1 MCAQA
6 YTSQKCCLCEM
17 QVVRFSRSRLEIC
30 WQHGLVE
37 RDLSSAKNILNR
49 AKALINGDDSANY
62 LSAPVGGL
70 DWKPLVITRKSAGVR
85 MMSRAAFQAEWE
97 QAERDVT
104 KRTRNHKGLKK
115 LLALLTSGAVVLEAE
130 ARPVLPPILRKGV
143 KAVREKR
150 QRMLANRD
158 NSRRRLEFK
167 ALVHGADS
175 EKFTAMRTNDKRAR
189 TIRDGRRKFW
199 PLLRAAPL
207 DARKRYDGLELNRL
221 ISPAPAAAPA
231 DVDADVDTG
240 ADADTD
246 ADVATGAVV
255 DADAD
260 TGAVVDGNAV
270 DTDFADSEV
279 ANAASRDTDDDAPL
293 PHGTVPQTALVS
305 PALPTLRTGGAA
317 ARF

>member
-1 MCAQA
+1 
-6 YTSQKCCLCEM
+6 M

-37 RDLSSAKNILNR
+37 RDLSSANNILNR

-97 QAERDVT
+97 QAEPVET
-104 KRTRNHKGLKK
+104 KRTRDHVKLKK
-115 LLALLTSGAVVLEAE
+115 LLALLTSGTVVLEAE

-167 ALVHGADS
+167 ALVHGA
-175 EKFTAMRTNDKRAR
+175 EKFIAMRTSDKRAR

-231 DVDADVDTG
+231 DVDAD
-240 ADADTD
+240 
-246 ADVATGAVV
+246 ADV
-255 DADAD
+255 D
-260 TGAVVDGNAV
+260 TGAVVV

-279 ANAASRDTDDDAPL
+279 ANAALTPPRRC
-293 PHGTVPQTALVS
+293 V
-305 PALPTLRTGGAA
+305 ALPFPMAQFPKLRWSPQHCQLSAPVVLLLACKRLTGTKT
-317 ARF
+317 RSFE